1 MTEAF
6 KSKGCGAFVLNC
18 LKFLFCGLVLMA
30 AIETSSFAQPI
41 STDSPACFFNN
52 AADRLLKAYTAQ
64 WAVSYFTN
72 NAGALLTMNNPGFV
86 ATFNVTNAFGVSD
99 IPVWVSNRFVYTP
112 AVHRLLQLAAN
123 MYDATT
129 TNRYPDIFR
138 PVFSG
143 TENGLGTNV
152 FIIGYT
158 NQPSHQ
164 LHQSGQPDGSG
175 RERWHAG
182 SARRGHRPA
191 AGHEHSGQRLWRAV
205 DHWREKGISE
215 LQRLFG

>member
-1 MTEAF
+1 MLNA
-6 KSKGCGAFVLNC
+6 GASYFGGTTTSTYDRYTFYRMLAQLGTDTAPESGKMNLNYDNLDSGSNGVLVAVGGTTSATNFVPWTPL
-18 LKFLFCGLVLMA
+18 G
-30 AIETSSFAQPI
+30 
-41 STDSPACFFNN
+41 FFNN

-138 PVFSG
+138 PVFSRDQ
-143 TENGLGTNV
+143 NGLGTNI

-158 NQPSHQ
+158 NQPQINQ
-164 LHQSGQPDGSG
+164 LHQP
-175 RERWHAG
+175 
-182 SARRGHRPA
+182 
-191 AGHEHSGQRLWRAV
+191 
-205 DHWREKGISE
+205 
-215 LQRLFG
+215 